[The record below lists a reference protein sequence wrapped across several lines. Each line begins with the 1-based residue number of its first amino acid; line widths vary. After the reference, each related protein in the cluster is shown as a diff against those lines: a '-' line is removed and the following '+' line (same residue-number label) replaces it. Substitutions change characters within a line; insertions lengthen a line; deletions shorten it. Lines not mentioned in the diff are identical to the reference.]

1 MFRGLATLSFYA
13 DDVAAAAKWYTS
25 LLAVDP
31 YYAYPPS
38 PAPAAYIEFRVGDD
52 QDEFGIIDRKYAPV
66 GAANAPGGA
75 VTFWHVDDLAET
87 VEQLVGMGATESE
100 PPTERAS
107 GFATA
112 SFVDPFGNVLG
123 IMTNPHYLKVQ
134 ALRNPS

>member
-25 LLAVDP
+25 LLAV
-31 YYAYPPS
+31 
-38 PAPAAYIEFRVGDD
+38 
-52 QDEFGIIDRKYAPV
+52 
-66 GAANAPGGA
+66 
-75 VTFWHVDDLAET
+75 
-87 VEQLVGMGATESE
+87 EQLAGMGATEYE